1 MEAFRRGLSAAGY
14 DEGRNVAIE
23 YRWSDG
29 DYDKLPALAAEL
41 VRRQVAVI
49 ATGGSPAAL
58 AAKAATSTIPI
69 IFVVG
74 IDAVQLG
81 LVGSLNRPG
90 GNVTGLVVRT
100 VELAA
105 KKLEVLHEML
115 PTAAA
120 IAVLVNPTTPITG
133 PETRAAQDASR
144 SLGLQVHVLNASS
157 ESEIDT
163 AFGTLVELRANA
175 LVVSVDPF
183 LNSRGAQIVALAA
196 RHAVPAIYGVRDF
209 ATAGGLMS
217 YGADLVDSYRQG
229 GIYTGKILKGAKP
242 TDLPVEQVTKLELVI
257 NLKTAK
263 TLGLTFPPTLLGRAD
278 ELIE

>member
-1 MEAFRRGLSAAGY
+1 M
-14 DEGRNVAIE
+14 
-23 YRWSDG
+23 
-29 DYDKLPALAAEL
+29 
-41 VRRQVAVI
+41 
-49 ATGGSPAAL
+49 
-58 AAKAATSTIPI
+58 
-69 IFVVG
+69 
-74 IDAVQLG
+74 
-81 LVGSLNRPG
+81 
-90 GNVTGLVVRT
+90 TGLVVRT

-144 SLGLQVHVLNASS
+144 SLGLQLHVLNASS

-163 AFGTLVELRANA
+163 AFRTLVELRANA

-229 GIYTGKILKGAKP
+229 GTYAGKILKGAKP